1 MADLECHVAQKS
13 QPWIAKEAE
22 SFALNTSCW
31 KDRKAHLWE
40 SIFVILQA
48 PVVLLRQEDLDSE
61 YQFPGL
67 VKALT
72 T

>member
-13 QPWIAKEAE
+13 QPWIAQEAE

-40 SIFVILQA
+40 STFVISKHRL
-48 PVVLLRQEDLDSE
+48 VVLLRQEDLDSDH
-61 YQFPGL
+61 
-67 VKALT
+67 
-72 T
+72 